1 MEGSYYLHSDPEVE
15 RTIGEDEDRHSVI
28 SVSSSES
35 SVDPVKY
42 EVDSIASSVDERLT

>member
-1 MEGSYYLHSDPEVE
+1 MDGSYYLHSETEVE
-15 RTIGEDEDRHSVI
+15 QPIGRDEDGHSVI

-35 SVDPVKY
+35 SVDPVNY